1 METRKVL
8 FYFVNREK
16 MSIFA
21 GDFQTLLKT
30 ILKTV
35 YIMSNNIYLKK
46 GLDLP
51 ICGTAAQNTKKVIT
65 PDVVAVKPTD
75 FRGLV
80 PRLLVREGDK
90 VLAGTPVLADKM
102 SQNILFASPVSGTVA
117 EVVRGEKRKLL
128 EVRIKADE
136 KQEYVDFGVKK
147 VSEMTAAQIKDA
159 LLEAGLWP
167 AITQR
172 PYGIIANPA
181 IKPKAIFVSSFS
193 TAPLAANPEYAL
205 REDLEH
211 IQTAINALGKLTDGG
226 VHFSLNSENYSGT
239 PFHKVENV
247 IQHTFTGKHP
257 AGNVGVQ
264 IHHIS
269 PIRKGETVWTVSLLM
284 LAAIGKLFNTG
295 KYDVR
300 RKIAVTGPKAINPAY
315 VEGYPGIAIKDVKE
329 FYDASEDLRYVS
341 GDVLTGTNVGADGF
355 LGFFD
360 NQITILE
367 EGDKY
372 ELLGWAKPCRP
383 KLFSASRTYFSWLT
397 PKKRY
402 DMDTNLHGGPRA
414 FVVNDVYSK
423 VLPMELYPVHLLK
436 ACLAN
441 NIDDM
446 EKFGIY
452 EVLEEDLALCEYVCP
467 SKIYIQ
473 QIITDGI
480 ALMLKEMC

>member
-1 METRKVL
+1 
-8 FYFVNREK
+8 
-16 MSIFA
+16 
-21 GDFQTLLKT
+21 
-30 ILKTV
+30 
-35 YIMSNNIYLKK
+35 MSNNIYLKK

-51 ICGTAAQNTKKVIT
+51 ISGVAAQTTKKVIV

-80 PRLLVREGDK
+80 PKLLVREGDK

-147 VSEMTAAQIKDA
+147 VAEMSAEEIKAA
-159 LLEAGLWP
+159 LLESGLWP
-167 AITQR
+167 ALTQR
-172 PYGIIANPA
+172 PYGIVANPES
-181 IKPKAIFVSSFS
+181 KPKAIFVSAFT

-205 REDLEH
+205 GADVEH

-226 VHFSLNSENYSGT
+226 VHLSLNSETYSGT
-239 PFHKVENV
+239 PFHKLENV

-300 RKIAVTGPKAINPAY
+300 RKIAVTGPKAENPSY
-315 VEGYPGIAIKDVKE
+315 VEGYPGISMKELKD
-329 FYDASEDLRYVS
+329 YYASAENLRFVS
-341 GDVLTGTNVGADGF
+341 GDVLTGTNVGAEGF
-355 LGFFD
+355 LGFAD
-360 NQITILE
+360 NQVTILE
-367 EGDKY
+367 EGNKY
-372 ELLGWAKPCRP
+372 ELFGWAKPFRTSQ
-383 KLFSASRTYFSWLT
+383 FSASHTYFSWLT
-397 PKKRY
+397 PNKKY

-414 FVVNDVYSK
+414 FVVNDTYGK
-423 VLPMELYPVHLLK
+423 VLPMNLYPVYLLK

-441 NIDDM
+441 DIDKM

>member
-1 METRKVL
+1 
-8 FYFVNREK
+8 
-16 MSIFA
+16 
-21 GDFQTLLKT
+21 
-30 ILKTV
+30 
-35 YIMSNNIYLKK
+35 MSNNIYLKK

-51 ICGTAAQNTKKVIT
+51 INGAAAQNTKKVIV

-75 FRGLV
+75 FRSLV
-80 PRLLVREGDK
+80 PKLLVREGDK

-102 SQNILFASPVSGTVA
+102 SQNILFTSPVSGTVA

-147 VSEMTAAQIKDA
+147 VSSLSAEQIKEA
-159 LLEAGLWP
+159 LLAAGLWP
-167 AITQR
+167 ALTQR
-172 PYGIIANPA
+172 PYGIIANPES
-181 IKPKAIFVSSFS
+181 KPKAIFVSAFS
-193 TAPLAANPEYAL
+193 TAPLAADTEFVLNGQIG
-205 REDLEH
+205 H
-211 IQTAINALGKLTDGG
+211 IQTAVDALGKMAGCK
-226 VHFSLNSENYSGT
+226 VHVCVNAANASSFSKLQ
-239 PFHKVENV
+239 NV
-247 IQHTFTGKHP
+247 VLHSVSGKHP

-269 PIRKGETVWTVSLLM
+269 PVQKGEIVWTVSPVM
-284 LAAIGKLFNTG
+284 LAAIGKLFDTG
-295 KYDVR
+295 KYDVS
-300 RKIAVTGPKAINPAY
+300 RKIAVTGPKAVNPAY
-315 VEGYPGIAIKDVKE
+315 VEGYPGISIKDLKE
-329 FYDASEDLRYVS
+329 FYDASENLRYIS
-341 GDVLTGTNVGADGF
+341 GDVLTGTNVGAEGF
-355 LGFFD
+355 IGFFD
-360 NQITILE
+360 NQVTILE

-372 ELLGWAKPCRP
+372 ELLGWAKPFRT

-397 PKKRY
+397 PNKKY

-414 FVVNDVYSK
+414 FVVNDTYGK
-423 VLPMELYPVHLLK
+423 VLPMDLYPVYLLK

-441 NIDDM
+441 DIDKM

-473 QIITDGI
+473 QIITDSI

>member
-1 METRKVL
+1 
-8 FYFVNREK
+8 
-16 MSIFA
+16 
-21 GDFQTLLKT
+21 
-30 ILKTV
+30 
-35 YIMSNNIYLKK
+35 MSNNIYLKK

-51 ICGTAAQNTKKVIT
+51 INGVAAQNTKKVIV

-75 FRGLV
+75 FRSLV
-80 PRLLVREGDK
+80 PKLLVREGDK

-102 SQNILFASPVSGTVA
+102 SQNILFASPVSGTVT

-128 EVRIKADE
+128 EVRIKADAE
-136 KQEYVDFGVKK
+136 QEYVDYGVKK
-147 VSEMTAAQIKDA
+147 VADMTAEQIKEA
-159 LLEAGLWP
+159 LLAAGLWP
-167 AITQR
+167 ALTQR
-172 PYGIIANPA
+172 PYGIIANPEV
-181 IKPKAIFVSSFS
+181 KPKAIFVSAFS
-193 TAPLAANPEYAL
+193 TAPLAASPEYAL
-205 REDLEH
+205 RDDLEH

-226 VHFSLNSENYSGT
+226 VHFSLNSANYSGT
-239 PFHKVENV
+239 PFHRIENV
-247 IQHTFTGKHP
+247 IPHTFTGKHP

-315 VEGYPGIAIKDVKE
+315 VEGYPGIAIKDVAE
-329 FYDASEDLRYVS
+329 FYNASENLRFVS
-341 GDVLTGTNVGADGF
+341 GDVLTGTNVGADGY

-372 ELLGWAKPCRP
+372 ELLGWAKPVRC

-397 PKKRY
+397 PNKKY

-414 FVVNDVYSK
+414 FVVNDVYGK
-423 VLPMELYPVHLLK
+423 VLPMNLFPVHLLK

-441 NIDDM
+441 DIDKM
-446 EKFGIY
+446 EKYGIY
-452 EVLEEDLALCEYVCP
+452 EVIEEDLALCEYVCP

>member
-1 METRKVL
+1 MK
-8 FYFVNREK
+8 
-16 MSIFA
+16 I
-21 GDFQTLLKT
+21 

-46 GLDLP
+46 GLNLP
-51 ICGTAAQNTKKVIT
+51 ISGAAAQNTKKVIV

-80 PRLLVREGDK
+80 PKLLVREGDK

-147 VSEMTAAQIKDA
+147 VAEMSAEQIKAA

-167 AITQR
+167 ALTQR
-172 PYGIIANPA
+172 PYGIIANPEV
-181 IKPKAIFVSSFS
+181 KPKAIFVSAFT
-193 TAPLAANPEYAL
+193 TAPLAADPEFAL
-205 REDLEH
+205 REDFEH
-211 IQTAINALGKLTDGG
+211 IQTAVNALNKLTDGG

-295 KYDVR
+295 KYDLK
-300 RKIAVTGPKAINPAY
+300 RKVAVTGPKAINPAY
-315 VEGYPGIAIKDVKE
+315 VEAYPGMAIKDVQE
-329 FYDASEDLRYVS
+329 FYNASENLRFIS
-341 GDVLTGTNVGADGF
+341 GDVLTGKNVGAEGF

-360 NQITILE
+360 NQVTILE
-367 EGDKY
+367 EGNKY
-372 ELLGWAKPCRP
+372 ELFGWAKPFRTS
-383 KLFSASRTYFSWLT
+383 LFSASRTYFSWLT
-397 PKKRY
+397 PKKKY

-423 VLPMELYPVHLLK
+423 VLPMDLYPVYLLK

-441 NIDDM
+441 DIDKM

>member
-1 METRKVL
+1 
-8 FYFVNREK
+8 
-16 MSIFA
+16 
-21 GDFQTLLKT
+21 
-30 ILKTV
+30 
-35 YIMSNNIYLKK
+35 MSNNIYLKK
-46 GLDLP
+46 GLNLP
-51 ICGTAAQNTKKVIT
+51 INGEAAQNTKKVIV

-80 PRLLVREGDK
+80 PKLLVREGDK

-128 EVRIKADE
+128 EVRIKADAQ
-136 KQEYVDFGVKK
+136 QEYVDFGVKK
-147 VSEMTAAQIKDA
+147 VAEMTAEQVKAS

-172 PYGIIANPA
+172 PYGIIANPEV
-181 IKPKAIFVSSFS
+181 KPKAIFVSAFA
-193 TAPLAANPEYAL
+193 TAPLAADPEFAL
-205 REDLEH
+205 AADLEH
-211 IQTAINALGKLTDGG
+211 IQTAVKALAKLTDGG
-226 VHFSLNSENYSGT
+226 VHVSVNSASSAFAKLEGAT
-239 PFHKVENV
+239 L
-247 IQHTFTGKHP
+247 HTFEGKHP

-264 IHHIS
+264 IHHIA
-269 PIRKGETVWTVSLLM
+269 PIQKGETVWTVSLVM

-300 RKIAVTGPKAINPAY
+300 RKIAVTGPKVEGPAY
-315 VEGYPGIAIKDVKE
+315 VEGYPGIAIKDLKD
-329 FYDASEDLRYVS
+329 FYNAAEELRYVS
-341 GDVLTGTNVGADGF
+341 GDVLTGTNVGAEGF

-360 NQITILE
+360 NQVTILE
-367 EGDKY
+367 EGNKY
-372 ELLGWAKPCRP
+372 ELLGWAKPVRCSQ
-383 KLFSASRTYFSWLT
+383 FSASRTYFSWLT
-397 PKKRY
+397 PNKKY

-414 FVVNDVYSK
+414 FVMNDLYSK
-423 VLPMELYPVHLLK
+423 VLPMDLYPVYLLK

-441 NIDDM
+441 DIDKM

-452 EVLEEDLALCEYVCP
+452 EVIEEDLALCEYVCP

>member
-1 METRKVL
+1 
-8 FYFVNREK
+8 
-16 MSIFA
+16 
-21 GDFQTLLKT
+21 
-30 ILKTV
+30 
-35 YIMSNNIYLKK
+35 MSNNIYLKK
-46 GLDLP
+46 GLNIP
-51 ICGTAAQNTKKVIT
+51 INGVAAQTTKKVIV
-65 PDVVAVKPTD
+65 PDVVTIKPTD

-80 PRLLVREGDK
+80 PKLLVREGDK

-102 SQNILFASPVSGTVA
+102 SQNILFASPVSGVVA

-136 KQEYVDFGVKK
+136 KQEYVDYGVKR
-147 VSEMTAAQIKDA
+147 VADMTAEQIKEA
-159 LLEAGLWP
+159 LLAAGLWP
-167 AITQR
+167 ALVQR
-172 PYGIIANPA
+172 PYGIIANPEV
-181 IKPKAIFVSSFS
+181 KPKAIFVSAFT
-193 TAPLAANPEYAL
+193 TAPLAASPEYAL
-205 REDLEH
+205 RDDLEH

-226 VHFSLNSENYSGT
+226 VHFSLNSANYSGT
-239 PFHKVENV
+239 PFHKIENV

-315 VEGYPGIAIKDVKE
+315 VEGYPGIAIKDVAE
-329 FYDASEDLRYVS
+329 FYNASENLRYVS
-341 GDVLTGTNVGADGF
+341 GDVLTGTNVGADGY

-360 NQITILE
+360 NQISILE

-372 ELLGWAKPCRP
+372 ELLGWAKPVRC

-397 PKKRY
+397 PKKKY

-414 FVVNDVYSK
+414 FVVNDVYGK
-423 VLPMELYPVHLLK
+423 VLPMNLFPVHLLK

-441 NIDDM
+441 DIDGM

-452 EVLEEDLALCEYVCP
+452 EVLEEDLALCEYVDP

>member
-1 METRKVL
+1 
-8 FYFVNREK
+8 
-16 MSIFA
+16 
-21 GDFQTLLKT
+21 
-30 ILKTV
+30 
-35 YIMSNNIYLKK
+35 MSNNIYLKK

-51 ICGTAAQNTKKVIT
+51 INGTAAQNTKKVIV

-80 PRLLVREGDK
+80 PKLLVREGDK

-147 VSEMTAAQIKDA
+147 VASMTAEEIKSD
-159 LLEAGLWP
+159 LMQAGLWP
-167 AITQR
+167 ALTQR
-172 PYGIIANPA
+172 PYGIIANPDV
-181 IKPKAIFVSSFS
+181 KPKAIFVSAFT

-211 IQTAINALGKLTDGG
+211 IQTAINALSKLTDGG

-295 KYDVR
+295 KYDLR

-329 FYDASEDLRYVS
+329 FYNAEENLRFVS
-341 GDVLTGTNVGADGF
+341 GDVLTGTNVGADGY

-372 ELLGWAKPCRP
+372 ELLGWAKPVRCSQ
-383 KLFSASRTYFSWLT
+383 FSSSRTYFSWLT
-397 PKKRY
+397 PKKKY

-414 FVVNDVYSK
+414 FVLNDVYSK
-423 VLPMELYPVHLLK
+423 VLPMDLYPVYLFK
-436 ACLAN
+436 ACLAQD
-441 NIDDM
+441 IDKM

-452 EVLEEDLALCEYVCP
+452 EILEEDVALCEYVCP

>member
-1 METRKVL
+1 
-8 FYFVNREK
+8 
-16 MSIFA
+16 
-21 GDFQTLLKT
+21 
-30 ILKTV
+30 
-35 YIMSNNIYLKK
+35 MSNNIYLKK

-51 ICGTAAQNTKKVIT
+51 INGTAAQNTKKVIV

-80 PRLLVREGDK
+80 PKLLVREGDK

-147 VSEMTAAQIKDA
+147 VSALSAEQIKEA
-159 LLEAGLWP
+159 ILAAGLWP
-167 AITQR
+167 ALTQR
-172 PYGIIANPA
+172 PYGIIANPET
-181 IKPKAIFVSSFS
+181 KPKAIFVSAFS
-193 TAPLAANPEYAL
+193 TAPLAANTEYVL
-205 REDLEH
+205 NE
-211 IQTAINALGKLTDGG
+211 QTAHVQTAVDALAKLAGCKVHVCVNAANASATPFGKLQ
-226 VHFSLNSENYSGT
+226 
-239 PFHKVENV
+239 NV
-247 IQHTFTGKHP
+247 VLHTVSGKHP

-269 PIRKGETVWTVSLLM
+269 PVQKGEIVWTVSPVM

-315 VEGYPGIAIKDVKE
+315 VEGYPGISMKDVKE
-329 FYDASEDLRYVS
+329 FYNASENLRFVS
-341 GDVLTGTNVGADGF
+341 GDVLTGTNVGAEGF
-355 LGFFD
+355 TGFFD

-397 PKKRY
+397 PNKKY

-414 FVVNDVYSK
+414 FVANDVYGK
-423 VLPMELYPVHLLK
+423 VLPMELYPVYLLK

-441 NIDDM
+441 DIDKM

-452 EVLEEDLALCEYVCP
+452 EVLEEDFALCEYVCP

>member
-1 METRKVL
+1 
-8 FYFVNREK
+8 
-16 MSIFA
+16 
-21 GDFQTLLKT
+21 
-30 ILKTV
+30 
-35 YIMSNNIYLKK
+35 MSNNIYLKK

-51 ICGTAAQNTKKVIT
+51 ISGVAAQTTKMVIV

-80 PRLLVREGDK
+80 PKLLVREGDK

-147 VSEMTAAQIKDA
+147 VAEMSAEEIKAA
-159 LLEAGLWP
+159 LLESGLWP
-167 AITQR
+167 ALTQR
-172 PYGIIANPA
+172 PYGIVANPES
-181 IKPKAIFVSSFS
+181 KPKAIFVSAFT

-205 REDLEH
+205 GADVEH

-239 PFHKVENV
+239 PFHKLENV

-300 RKIAVTGPKAINPAY
+300 RKIAVTGPKAVNPSY
-315 VEGYPGIAIKDVKE
+315 VEGYPGISMKELKD
-329 FYDASEDLRYVS
+329 YYASAENLRFVS
-341 GDVLTGTNVGADGF
+341 GDVLTGTNVGAEGF
-355 LGFFD
+355 LGFAD
-360 NQITILE
+360 NQVTILE
-367 EGDKY
+367 EGNKY
-372 ELLGWAKPCRP
+372 ELFGWAKPFRTSQ
-383 KLFSASRTYFSWLT
+383 FSASRTYFSWLT
-397 PKKRY
+397 PNKKY

-414 FVVNDVYSK
+414 FVVNDTYGK
-423 VLPMELYPVHLLK
+423 VLPMDLYPVYLLK

-441 NIDDM
+441 DIDKM

>member
-1 METRKVL
+1 
-8 FYFVNREK
+8 
-16 MSIFA
+16 
-21 GDFQTLLKT
+21 
-30 ILKTV
+30 
-35 YIMSNNIYLKK
+35 MSNNIYLKN

-51 ICGTAAQNTKKVIT
+51 INGKAAQNTKKVIV

-80 PRLLVREGDK
+80 PKLLVREGDK

-102 SQNILFASPVSGTVA
+102 SHNILFASPVSGTVA

-128 EVRIKADE
+128 EVRIKADAT
-136 KQEYVDFGVKK
+136 QEYIDFGVKK
-147 VSEMTAAQIKDA
+147 VAEMTAEQVKEA
-159 LLEAGLWP
+159 LLAAGLWP
-167 AITQR
+167 ALTQR
-172 PYGIIANPA
+172 PYGIIANPET
-181 IKPKAIFVSSFS
+181 KPKAIFVSAFT
-193 TAPLAANPEYAL
+193 TAPLAANPEFAL
-205 REDLEH
+205 GADLDN
-211 IQTAINALGKLTDGG
+211 IQTAINALSKLTDGG
-226 VHFSLNSENYSGT
+226 VHLSLNSDNFSGS
-239 PFHKVENV
+239 PFHKLENV
-247 IQHTFTGKHP
+247 IMHTFTGKHP

-295 KYDVR
+295 RYDLR
-300 RKIAVTGPKAINPAY
+300 RKIAVTGPKAIEPAY
-315 VEGYPGIAIKDVKE
+315 VEGYPGISIKDIKD
-329 FYDASEDLRYVS
+329 FYNESDNLRFVS
-341 GDVLTGTNVGADGF
+341 GDVLTGTNIGAEGF

-360 NQITILE
+360 NQVTILE

-372 ELLGWAKPCRP
+372 ELLGWAKPVRCSQ
-383 KLFSASRTYFSWLT
+383 FSASRTYFSWLT
-397 PKKRY
+397 PNKKY

-414 FVVNDVYSK
+414 FVVNDTYSK
-423 VLPMELYPVHLLK
+423 VLPMELFPVHLLK
-436 ACLAN
+436 ACLAGD
-441 NIDDM
+441 IDKM

-452 EVLEEDLALCEYVCP
+452 EVLEEDFALCEYVCP

>member
-1 METRKVL
+1 
-8 FYFVNREK
+8 
-16 MSIFA
+16 
-21 GDFQTLLKT
+21 
-30 ILKTV
+30 
-35 YIMSNNIYLKK
+35 MSNNIYLKK

-51 ICGTAAQNTKKVIT
+51 INGVATQNTKKVIV

-75 FRGLV
+75 FRSLV
-80 PRLLVREGDK
+80 PKLLVREGDK

-102 SQNILFASPVSGTVA
+102 SQNILFASPVSGTVT

-128 EVRIKADE
+128 EVRIKADAE
-136 KQEYVDFGVKK
+136 QEYVDYGVKK
-147 VSEMTAAQIKDA
+147 VADMTAEQIKEA
-159 LLEAGLWP
+159 LLAAGLWP
-167 AITQR
+167 ALTQR
-172 PYGIIANPA
+172 PYGIIANPEV
-181 IKPKAIFVSSFS
+181 KPKAIFVSAFS
-193 TAPLAANPEYAL
+193 TAPLAASPEYAL
-205 REDLEH
+205 IDDLEH

-226 VHFSLNSENYSGT
+226 VHFSLNSANYSGT
-239 PFHKVENV
+239 PFHRIENV
-247 IQHTFTGKHP
+247 IPHTFTGKHP

-315 VEGYPGIAIKDVKE
+315 VEGYPGIAIKDVAE
-329 FYDASEDLRYVS
+329 FYNASENLRFVS
-341 GDVLTGTNVGADGF
+341 GDVLTGTNVGADGY

-372 ELLGWAKPCRP
+372 ELLGWAKPVRC

-397 PKKRY
+397 PNKKY

-414 FVVNDVYSK
+414 FVVNDVYGK
-423 VLPMELYPVHLLK
+423 VLPMNLFPVHLLK

-441 NIDDM
+441 DIDGM

-452 EVLEEDLALCEYVCP
+452 EVLEEDLALCEYVDP

>member
-1 METRKVL
+1 
-8 FYFVNREK
+8 
-16 MSIFA
+16 
-21 GDFQTLLKT
+21 
-30 ILKTV
+30 
-35 YIMSNNIYLKK
+35 MSNNIYLKK

-51 ICGTAAQNTKKVIT
+51 ISGEAAQNTKKVIV

-80 PRLLVREGDK
+80 PKLLVKEGDK

-128 EVRIKADE
+128 EVRIKADAN
-136 KQEYVDFGVKK
+136 QEYVDYGVKK
-147 VSEMTAAQIKDA
+147 VADMSAEQIKSA
-159 LLEAGLWP
+159 LLQAGLWP
-167 AITQR
+167 AVIQR
-172 PYGIIANPA
+172 PYGVIASPEV
-181 IKPKAIFVSSFS
+181 KPKAIFVSAFS
-193 TAPLAANPEYAL
+193 TAPLAADTEFAL
-205 REDLEH
+205 AADIQH
-211 IQTAINALGKLTDGG
+211 IQTAVNALAKLTDGG
-226 VHFSLNSENYSGT
+226 VHVSLNAENCST
-239 PFHKVENV
+239 SAFNKLENV
-247 IQHTFTGKHP
+247 TKHTFSGKHP

-269 PIRKGETVWTVSLLM
+269 PVQKGEVVWTVSPVM

-295 KYDVR
+295 KYDVS
-300 RKIAVTGPKAINPAY
+300 RKVAVTGPKVNGPAY
-315 VEGYPGIAIKDVKE
+315 VDAYPGIAIKDLKD
-329 FYDASEDLRYVS
+329 FYNASENLRYVS
-341 GDVLTGTNVGADGF
+341 GDVLTGSNVGAEGF

-360 NQITILE
+360 NQVTILE

-372 ELLGWAKPCRP
+372 ELLGWAKPVRCSQ
-383 KLFSASRTYFSWLT
+383 FSASRTYFSWLT
-397 PKKRY
+397 PNKKY

-414 FVVNDVYSK
+414 FVVNDTYGN
-423 VLPMELYPVHLLK
+423 VLPMDIYPVFLLK

-441 NIDDM
+441 DIDKM

>member
-1 METRKVL
+1 
-8 FYFVNREK
+8 
-16 MSIFA
+16 
-21 GDFQTLLKT
+21 
-30 ILKTV
+30 
-35 YIMSNNIYLKK
+35 MSNNIYLKK

-51 ICGTAAQNTKKVIT
+51 ISGAAAQNTKKVIV

-75 FRGLV
+75 FRSLV
-80 PRLLVREGDK
+80 PKLLVREGDK

-147 VSEMTAAQIKDA
+147 VAEMSAEQIKAA

-167 AITQR
+167 ALTQR
-172 PYGIIANPA
+172 PYGIIANPEV
-181 IKPKAIFVSSFS
+181 KPKAIFVSAFT
-193 TAPLAANPEYAL
+193 TAPLAADPEFAL
-205 REDLEH
+205 REDFEH
-211 IQTAINALGKLTDGG
+211 IQTAVNALNKLTDGG

-295 KYDVR
+295 KYDLK
-300 RKIAVTGPKAINPAY
+300 RKVAVTGPKAINPAY
-315 VEGYPGIAIKDVKE
+315 VEAYPGMAIKDVQE
-329 FYDASEDLRYVS
+329 FYNASENLRFIS
-341 GDVLTGTNVGADGF
+341 GDVLTGKNVGAEGF

-360 NQITILE
+360 NQVTILE
-367 EGDKY
+367 EGNKY
-372 ELLGWAKPCRP
+372 ELFGWAKPFRTS
-383 KLFSASRTYFSWLT
+383 LFSASRTYFSWLT
-397 PKKRY
+397 PKKKY

-423 VLPMELYPVHLLK
+423 VLPMDLYPVYLLK

-441 NIDDM
+441 DIDKM

>member
-1 METRKVL
+1 
-8 FYFVNREK
+8 
-16 MSIFA
+16 
-21 GDFQTLLKT
+21 LKS

-35 YIMSNNIYLKK
+35 YIISNNIYLKK

-51 ICGTAAQNTKKVIT
+51 ISGVAAQTTKKVIV

-80 PRLLVREGDK
+80 PKLLVREGDK

-136 KQEYVDFGVKK
+136 TQEYVDYGVKK
-147 VSEMTAAQIKDA
+147 VEEMTAEQIKAA

-167 AITQR
+167 ALTQR
-172 PYGIIANPA
+172 PYGIVANPEV
-181 IKPKAIFVSSFS
+181 KPKAIFVSAFS
-193 TAPLAANPEYAL
+193 TAPLAANAEYAL
-205 REDLEH
+205 GAEVEH

-226 VHFSLNSENYSGT
+226 VHLSLNSENYSGT
-239 PFHKVENV
+239 PFHKLENV

-300 RKIAVTGPKAINPAY
+300 RKIAVTGPKAENPAY
-315 VEGYPGIAIKDVKE
+315 VEGYPGISMKELKD
-329 FYDASEDLRYVS
+329 FYASAENLRFVS
-341 GDVLTGTNVGADGF
+341 GDVLTGTNVGAEGF
-355 LGFFD
+355 LGFAD
-360 NQITILE
+360 NQVTILE
-367 EGDKY
+367 EGNKY
-372 ELLGWAKPCRP
+372 ELFGWAKPFRTSQ
-383 KLFSASRTYFSWLT
+383 FSASRTYFSWLT
-397 PKKRY
+397 PNKKY

-414 FVVNDVYSK
+414 FVVNDTYSK
-423 VLPMELYPVHLLK
+423 VLPMELYPVYLLK

-441 NIDDM
+441 DIDKM